1 MLDIIVVKNE
11 NDLNK
16 CLEIRNKVFIEEKNV
31 PIEIERDNYDLITEN
46 CTHFLVKY
54 DNKCIGTLR
63 CNVEEKDVVKIQR
76 FCILKEYRKLGIGKN
91 VLIFIEDYY
100 KANKKMIKMDA
111 KYEALSFYE
120 KCGYKKVSD
129 IFIEAN
135 IEHITMAKSIS

>member
-16 CLEIRNKVFIEEKNV
+16 CLEIRNIVFIEEKNV

-63 CNVEEKDVVKIQR
+63 KKKVD
-76 FCILKEYRKLGIGKN
+76 
-91 VLIFIEDYY
+91 LIFQI
-100 KANKKMIKMDA
+100 M
-111 KYEALSFYE
+111 S
-120 KCGYKKVSD
+120 V
-129 IFIEAN
+129 
-135 IEHITMAKSIS
+135 ISN